1 MDFMEFDDSGF
12 WLEPDRIL
20 ANIVATMVNIMG
32 MPIGVTVYLK
42 GVVISGALVSEQE
55 YINTLTETFR
65 AVARE
70 AAESPNEEEL
80 KMIDEAFD
88 FAPLAESPS
97 AFDISEDDDVD
108 EEALNGI
115 QDVRYLHLR
124 DFSVLM
130 PEPQM
135 TFSGSNFPI
144 LRLRLS
150 AIDGWM
156 LGHATPM
163 DFKGV
168 DDNDKPKNEGEILH

>member
-20 ANIVATMVNIMG
+20 ANIVATMVNIME
-32 MPIGVTVYLK
+32 MPIGVTVYMK

-55 YINTLTETFR
+55 YLSTLTETFR
-65 AVARE
+65 SVARE
-70 AAESPNEEEL
+70 ATESPSEEEL

-88 FAPLAESPS
+88 FTPLAESPS
-97 AFDISEDDDVD
+97 SFDMSDDDESED
-108 EEALNGI
+108 EQALEGI
-115 QDVRYLHLR
+115 QDVRYLHLK

-135 TFSGSNFPI
+135 TFAGSNFPI
-144 LRLRLS
+144 LRLRLT

-163 DFKGV
+163 DFNI
-168 DDNDKPKNEGEILH
+168 DDDKPNNGSEILH